1 MFYGR
6 IRVTL
11 LSARDL
17 PWNMAKG
24 LRDSELRPYLVISL
38 DGREKAR
45 VGYQNQEVVGK
56 QLETRRAINEPLRT
70 FTVPSEGPYKDLLLG
85 IRNLLRHLHFAKL
98 AFKHRALCIVKHRE
112 GSLTALETVQQPS

>member
-45 VGYQNQEVVGK
+45 VGYQNQEVAG
-56 QLETRRAINEPLRT
+56 ETTRNYKSYQRT
-70 FTVPSEGPYKDLLLG
+70 FEKFHSAQRRPLQGPSSCLQSG
-85 IRNLLRHLHFAKL
+85 IY
-98 AFKHRALCIVKHRE
+98 
-112 GSLTALETVQQPS
+112 

>member
-1 MFYGR
+1 M
-6 IRVTL
+6 TL

-45 VGYQNQEVVGK
+45 VGYQNQEVAGK
-56 QLETRRAINEPLRT
+56 QLETRRAINEPLRS
-70 FTVPSEGPYKDLLLG
+70 FTVPVKAPTRTFLLT
-85 IRNLLRHLHFAKL
+85 IRNLFTIKTL
-98 AFKHRALCIVKHRE
+98 ALC
-112 GSLTALETVQQPS
+112 

>member
-1 MFYGR
+1 MFYGV

-45 VGYQNQEVVGK
+45 VGYQNQEVAGG
-56 QLETRRAINEPLRT
+56 IN
-70 FTVPSEGPYKDLLLG
+70 
-85 IRNLLRHLHFAKL
+85 
-98 AFKHRALCIVKHRE
+98 
-112 GSLTALETVQQPS
+112 